1 MPLSTYQFK
10 GIVIIIILFAAG
22 VGTTALMDAAG
33 TDLDLAGLFYRE
45 GAPHE
50 GWAFSRHFPWGLLYD
65 YGEWPAIIL
74 AIGCLVLL
82 VIVRLGKAPR
92 RYARPCLVV
101 ILTVIVGPGLIV
113 NGLLKSTCG
122 RPRPVDVREFDGRW
136 DYRRPWERGVPVMGK
151 SFPCGHGSM
160 AYSIASA
167 SAFYP
172 YHPAVAVG
180 ALVGGIAFGTIT
192 GVARMA
198 QGGHFATDVLWSGI
212 IVFIL
217 IAVFYYLVFRIPDR
231 AEPGN
236 ESKEISPRR
245 HREH

>member
-1 MPLSTYQFK
+1 MPLSSHQYK
-10 GIVIIIILFAAG
+10 GIVIVILLFAVG
-22 VGTTALMDAAG
+22 VGASALMDAAG
-33 TDLDLAGLFYRE
+33 TDLEMSGQFYRE
-45 GAPHE
+45 GAPYE
-50 GWAFSRHFPWGLLYD
+50 GWAFSRDLPWGPLYD

-74 AIGCLVLL
+74 AIGCLGLL
-82 VIVRLGKAPR
+82 VAARLGKAPR

-113 NGLLKSTCG
+113 NGVLKSSWG
-122 RPRPVDVREFDGRW
+122 RPRPVDVRQFDGRW
-136 DYRRPWERGVPVMGK
+136 DYRAPWEPGVPVMGK
-151 SFPCGHGSM
+151 SFTCGHCSM
-160 AYSIASA
+160 AYSMASA
-167 SAFYP
+167 AAFYP

-217 IAVFYYLVFRIPDR
+217 IAVFYYLVFRIPDG
-231 AEPGN
+231 ED
-236 ESKEISPRR
+236 
-245 HREH
+245 